1 MSVILSVRRIYQ
13 WIPYQVRDDKCE
25 ILRSAQDDRHKIMAE
40 IDKKEELKKIA
51 EEISQCFKC
60 PLSKTRTH
68 TVPGDGNPEAE
79 IMLIGEAPGY
89 HEDQKGIPFCGAAG
103 KFLEE
108 MLAEIGLKRS
118 DVYIANTLKCRPPEN
133 RDPEESEKTA
143 CRPYLDRQIK
153 IIQPKLIVGLG
164 KHAVS
169 TLMPGAGTITQLHGK
184 AVRRPSGQVYF
195 ALYHPAAA
203 LHNGGLRQTLIDD
216 FKKIPAILEKIKN
229 QKENI
234 KNKEEAKQ
242 QKLI

>member
-1 MSVILSVRRIYQ
+1 
-13 WIPYQVRDDKCE
+13 
-25 ILRSAQDDRHKIMAE
+25 MAE
-40 IDKKEELKKIA
+40 IDKKEELLKVA
-51 EEISQCFKC
+51 EEVSACVKC
-60 PLSKTRTH
+60 PLSKTRTN
-68 TVPGDGNPEAE
+68 TVPGDGSAEAE
-79 IMLIGEAPGY
+79 IMLIGEAPGF

-108 MLAEIGLKRS
+108 MLAEIGLTRA
-118 DVYIANTLKCRPPEN
+118 DVFIANTLKCRPPEN
-133 RDPEESEKTA
+133 RDPEDAEKAA
-143 CRPYLDRQIK
+143 CRPYLDHQIK
-153 IIQPKLIVGLG
+153 IIKPKLIIGLG

-216 FKKIPAILEKIKN
+216 FKKIPAILAKIKSQN
-229 QKENI
+229 TNHKNI
-234 KNKEEAKQ
+234 EEDSTKQ